1 MKNKI
6 IPINDSM
13 ARTYDQ
19 YGKKI
24 VITQNGPMYKHEYTH
39 AEVTSDMKTIVRL
52 VNEEPKVVVEKL
64 KEEVKPVIKRTR
76 KKKES

>member
-24 VITQNGPMYKHEYTH
+24 VVTANGPMYKDEYTH

-52 VNEEPKVVVEKL
+52 LNKEPEVTVEEL
-64 KEEVKPVIKRTR
+64 KEEVKPAIKRTR